1 MYPRDR
7 LFPRPF
13 FFPEPGPHRIFEGM
27 KNAAVALLLVLAW
40 GCGVGAG
47 PQPEA
52 KSAPKPEPKPEAPF
66 VEPEHITVAHV
77 LISFAGTRTE
87 AKRSKAE
94 AQNLAADVLAR
105 AKKGEDFDKL
115 MKDLS
120 DDPGGGVYMMSN
132 RGVRKVNPDE
142 FNRDDMVAAFGDV
155 GFRLGVGGIG
165 MSDYGARKSPFGW
178 HIIKRLK

>member
-1 MYPRDR
+1 
-7 LFPRPF
+7 
-13 FFPEPGPHRIFEGM
+13 M
-27 KNAAVALLLVLAW
+27 KNASVALLLVLSL
-40 GCGVGAG
+40 GCGGGAQ
-47 PQPEA
+47 PQPEPRP
-52 KSAPKPEPKPEAPF
+52 APKPEPKPEAPL

-87 AKRSKAE
+87 ARRSKAE
-94 AQNLAADVLAR
+94 AEKLAADVLAR

-132 RGVRKVNPDE
+132 RGVRKSHPDE

-155 GFRLGVGGIG
+155 GFKLAVGGIG
-165 MSDYGARKSPFGW
+165 MSDYDARKSPFGW